1 MSLMSTFP
9 QMYQIEQKHRSI
21 SLGMRTPA
29 PKEEKA
35 EPKRECSKQ

>member
-21 SLGMRTPA
+21 SLGMRTLA
-29 PKEEKA
+29 PKAEKA
-35 EPKRECSKQ
+35 EPKRESSKQ

>member
-21 SLGMRTPA
+21 SLGMRTLA
-29 PKEEKA
+29 KRA
-35 EPKRECSKQ
+35 EPKRESSKQ

>member
-21 SLGMRTPA
+21 SLGMRTLA
-29 PKEEKA
+29 PKEA